1 MHKGSQSKK
10 KGTQNKLHNIVHKPK
25 CRNGAL
31 FFYHRQLMP
40 SQDGNENILT
50 TNEFVIQ
57 STVH

>member
-50 TNEFVIQ
+50 TNEFVI
-57 STVH
+57 